1 MPTYTDPR
9 RDSVEASVA
18 LRGLAHASRTF
29 DDPADAYVVLG
40 DLLDSVRS
48 LRQVLDQLAEAHVSH
63 RARAHDDDG
72 DHGIG
77 KEDALAAAD
86 GLHQAGTLLD
96 EVEMRVDTAM
106 THSGRIA
113 WHPAPATIDH
123 ETIDPEAVNTE
134 AVNTGAVDAEV
145 SRRWVSVVFLQGE
158 DADGILD
165 LIEGDGLSAALDR
178 LKNFDYGEETT
189 DAALVNGYVYD
200 RPPAGTTDTVVED
213 GDYTLTYSRALGHV
227 SLLRAHTSSD
237 PDLNLDDQA
246 SPLGQ
251 AISTEDARLPRAR
264 HQIPE
269 SREPA
274 QSSERDWFAAP
285 AAGSP
290 SSRTGRG
297 LGL

>member
-18 LRGLAHASRTF
+18 LRGLAHASRALEN
-29 DDPADAYVVLG
+29 PADTYIVLG

-48 LRQVLDQLAEAHVSH
+48 LRQVLDQLAEAHVRH

-72 DHGIG
+72 DHEIG
-77 KEDALAAAD
+77 EADALAAAD
-86 GLHQAGTLLD
+86 DLHQTGTLLD
-96 EVEMRVDTAM
+96 DVEMCVDAAM

-123 ETIDPEAVNTE
+123 ETIDPEAVNT
-134 AVNTGAVDAEV
+134 GAVDTEPP
-145 SRRWVSVVFLQGE
+145 RRWISVVFLQGDE
-158 DADGILD
+158 ADEIRD
-165 LIEGDGLSAALDR
+165 LIDRDGLTAALDH
-178 LKNFDYGEETT
+178 LKNFDYGDETT

-200 RPPAGTTDTVVED
+200 TPPAGTTDTVVED

-237 PDLNLDDQA
+237 LNLDDHA

-251 AISTEDARLPRAR
+251 AISAGDARLPRAR

-274 QSSERDWFAAP
+274 QSSEPDWFAAP